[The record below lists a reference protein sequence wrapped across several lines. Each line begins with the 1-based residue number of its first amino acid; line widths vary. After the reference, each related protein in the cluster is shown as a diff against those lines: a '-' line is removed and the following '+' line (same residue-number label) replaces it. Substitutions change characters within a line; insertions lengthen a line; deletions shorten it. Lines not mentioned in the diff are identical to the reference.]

1 MVIRRVVLLC
11 TAVLLLLLIL
21 LSLASSCAPAKPK
34 VVEKFV
40 TMLDITDITGPAGTI
55 CYPHT
60 IALEDNFKRINGE
73 GGVDGVKINV
83 ISVDCRYDVAR
94 GVSAY
99 KRYRT
104 EPKLVFVGVDIT
116 GTTLALLEYFEK
128 DKMCAFS
135 PGGGVFAGRPGRVFL
150 VFSTY
155 QDAFAAY
162 MDKATA
168 DWKAKGLPG
177 EPNFAYISVDNP
189 AGREGLNGSL
199 EYAQQKG
206 YKIVATEF
214 APVGTMDFTPFLLRL
229 KEKGAKRIFIGD
241 WFDPSPAMIV
251 RDARKLGLTE
261 DMQFC
266 ADVWGFTKPA
276 LKTFGESLEGMLVCS
291 PFLRG
296 VEADKSFAAEVWM
309 GSGRGTLEEMSELYL
324 VGIISSVR
332 LSEALR
338 LALKEVGYEKV
349 NGEAIF
355 EASKK
360 ITGFDPKGLAG
371 PTTWSE
377 KERRGS
383 RTVKF
388 YQVKGGKTVPLT
400 DWVETPDAVSLYKW

>member
-1 MVIRRVVLLC
+1 MKTKVVLLS
-11 TAVLLLLLIL
+11 AVV
-21 LSLASSCAPAKPK
+21 LSLVLVMLPLASSCAPAKPK
-34 VVEKFV
+34 AVEKFV
-40 TMLDITDITGPAGTI
+40 TMLDITDITGPAGTV

-60 IALEDNFKRINGE
+60 IGLEDNFKRINEE
-73 GGVDGVKINV
+73 GGVDGVKIKL

-135 PGGGVFAGRPGRVFL
+135 PGGGIFAGRPGRVFI

-162 MDKATA
+162 MEKAVS
-168 DWKAKGLPG
+168 DWKAKGLSG
-177 EPNFAYISVDNP
+177 APNFAYISADNP
-189 AGREGLNGSL
+189 AGREGLHGSL
-199 EYAQQKG
+199 EYAQEKG

-229 KEKGAKRIFIGD
+229 KEKGANRIFIGD

-251 RDARKLGLTE
+251 RDARKLGFTQ

-276 LKTFGESLEGMLVCS
+276 LKTFGEHLEGMMVCS
-291 PFLRG
+291 PYLRG
-296 VEADKSFAAEVWM
+296 VEADKSYAVEVWTS
-309 GSGRGTLEEMSELYL
+309 SGRGSLEEMSELYL
-324 VGIISSVR
+324 VGVISSVR
-332 LSEALR
+332 LRETLR

-355 EASKK
+355 EASKR
-360 ITGFDPKGLAG
+360 ITGFVPKGLAG

-388 YQVKGGKTVPLT
+388 YQVKDGKTVPLT
-400 DWVETPDAVSLYKW
+400 DWVETPDAVALYKW